1 MNNNQLRHLRRGME
15 ILRRQGLTAFMN
27 KVKVKLAERRASF
40 VVPGDDIRLSFKE
53 LDGEDCPALENP
65 PEKFLAVQLHLY
77 YEDLLDEFVRYLSN
91 IPIPFDLFI
100 SIRDRGS
107 ENVVHQK
114 DITEKC
120 RTIPHLRQLRI
131 RPTENRGRDIA
142 PMYVLFGREL
152 EDYKYVL
159 HLHSKKS
166 LYTGKE
172 QEDWRQ
178 FSVRTL
184 IGSKENAARLI
195 RLVEDHPEIGLVYPE
210 RYEGMAPEAYSWL
223 SDEEKG
229 RDFLESLGIPFSS
242 GIFLYPAG
250 SFFLVRNEAIRQIW
264 NRHLTYSDFDSEA
277 KQTDGTLAH
286 VLERAVSKVSQ
297 YNGYHDAILSLTRR
311 EVHIDWD
318 KQAFL
323 PVFRRSRTNLKL
335 DLMAYDVISFD
346 IFDTLITRKLYQ
358 PVDLFWLM
366 EEAEAGR
373 QEGNRGSGAEHNSLS
388 QRFDA
393 AKRILAETESTSIF
407 GKKTSIRQIYS
418 TLRKSMHW
426 SEEEMEYYLQ
436 EEINLER
443 ELLSPRR
450 DMVNLWNALR
460 EEGKRLI
467 LVSDMYLPRDII
479 EDILSKNGIS
489 GYEALYISCE
499 EGRRKDDG
507 SLWEKVLSDY
517 RGQNLAHV
525 GDNLQSD
532 WQELSDRHEKTC
544 WIMNPR
550 DEERIDGPSAC
561 ETKINDPV
569 MQSILKGL
577 SCNLGAYN
585 SPFALSMDGQFRFHD
600 PYTFGW
606 TVFGPLFYDFMT
618 WIHETAKDT
627 GIETLAFLAREGYI
641 FRQIYQIIY
650 GENALP
656 SLYLLTSRRAVSVA
670 AIRTE
675 KDILEILRRD
685 YDGSLRNL
693 LISRLGYPK
702 KKAEQ
707 FPDWQIHF
715 REGAKDDDFW
725 KVVEKIREIFPEV
738 IAYAEEERA
747 AYHSY
752 LDRTLGSNIDPDK
765 VLLIDIGYSGTIQY
779 WMSRLLEKPVRGAYL
794 AVFRENGKLPELHCR
809 VHSMYGPRANSSA
822 NPDKMHETDRKER
835 GDSFL
840 REIENTQL
848 FLESVLQAPY
858 GQLICFHGEEPIYRE
873 EDKPSEGIQRL
884 QDGILDYARSRGR
897 LETLRYGE
905 VDRVPGNIRKET
917 REYMEETYQR
927 YVRKPLAE
935 DLASIFSVDD
945 NYSQDTRLHLDPKT
959 GKWVI

>member
-1 MNNNQLRHLRRGME
+1 MDNNFDRHLHRGIE
-15 ILRRQGLTAFMN
+15 ILRRQGLAAFMN
-27 KVKVKLAERRASF
+27 KVKVRLAERRASF
-40 VVPGDDIRLSFKE
+40 IMPENDSYLSYAE
-53 LDGEDCPALENP
+53 LDQEECPAISNP
-65 PEKFLAVQLHLY
+65 PDKFLAVHLHLY
-77 YEDLLDEFVRYLSN
+77 YEDLLDEFVEALSKVQVN
-91 IPIPFDLFI
+91 FDLYI
-100 SIRDRGS
+100 SIRDWGTES
-107 ENVVHQK
+107 ERHKAVIQ
-114 DITEKC
+114 DKC
-120 RTIPHLRQLRI
+120 REIPCLHHLEVR
-131 RPTENRGRDIA
+131 TTDNRGRDIA
-142 PMYVLFGREL
+142 PMYVLFGKEL
-152 EDYKYVL
+152 STYKYIL

-172 QEDWRQ
+172 QGGWRQ
-178 FSVRTL
+178 FSVNTL
-184 IGSKENAARLI
+184 IGSTKESCRLI
-195 RLVEDHPEIGLVYPE
+195 CLLENHPEIGLVYPE
-210 RYEGMAPEAYSWL
+210 RYEGMPAEAYSWL
-223 SDEEKG
+223 SCEEKG
-229 RDFLESLGIPFSS
+229 KAFLESLGIPFRA

-250 SFFLVRNEAIRQIW
+250 SFFLVRSDAIRQIW
-264 NRHLTYSDFDSEA
+264 NRQLQFQDFDEEEG
-277 KQTDGTLAH
+277 QTDGTLAH
-286 VLERAVSKVSQ
+286 VLERVISKVVRF
-297 YNGYHDAILSLTRR
+297 NGFHEAILSRDR
-311 EVHIDWD
+311 EKVFIDWD
-318 KQAFL
+318 KECFL
-323 PVFRRSRTNLKL
+323 PAFRKDEKNLKL
-335 DLMAYDVISFD
+335 DLSSYDVISFD
-346 IFDTLITRKLYQ
+346 IFDTLLTRRVYH
-358 PVDLFWLM
+358 PTDIFDLL
-366 EEAEAGR
+366 EATSNKRFLA
-373 QEGNRGSGAEHNSLS
+373 QNRI
-388 QRFDA
+388 D
-393 AKRILAETESTSIF
+393 AETESTSIF

-426 SEEEMEYYLQ
+426 SEEEMNDYLQ

-450 DMVNLWNALR
+450 DMVDLWNALR

-499 EGRRKDDG
+499 EGLRKDDG

-532 WQELSDRHEKTC
+532 WQELSDRNEKTC

-606 TVFGPLFYDFMT
+606 TVFGPLFYEFMT
-618 WIHETAKDT
+618 WIYETAKDT

-650 GENALP
+650 GEQALP
-656 SLYLLTSRRAVSVA
+656 SCYLLTSRRAVSVA

-693 LISRLGYPK
+693 LVSRLGYPK

-715 REGAKDDDFW
+715 REGAKDDDFR
-725 KVVEKIREIFPEV
+725 KVVEKIREIFLEV

-747 AYHSY
+747 AYLPY

-765 VLLIDIGYSGTIQY
+765 VLLVDIGYSGTIQY

-794 AVFRENGKLPELHCR
+794 AVFRENEKLAALNCR
-809 VHSMYGPRANSSA
+809 VHSMYGPRTNPSA
-822 NPDKMHETDRKER
+822 NPDKMHETDQKEG

-840 REIENTQL
+840 REIEATQL

-873 EDKPSEGIQRL
+873 EDKPSDGIQRL

-897 LETLRYGE
+897 LETLRYGA

-917 REYMEETYQR
+917 REYMEDIYQR